1 METDLVLFQVSFLML
16 CVCHLLTARGPTLVQ
31 WVWYALLRGNAQC
44 VAGSGLE
51 QPLDGGGS

>member
-51 QPLDGGGS
+51 QP